1 MIGNRMRVVVRMGA
15 AAVLGV
21 ILAGCAT
28 VRTMPE
34 LGSYGSPKVMSG
46 TRLDYNAATD
56 DQEDLKKFKASAP
69 DHPVL
74 DMPFSFIVDLII
86 IPITLSV
93 AVYEALFE

>member
-1 MIGNRMRVVVRMGA
+1 MYRRSFALLLIT
-15 AAVLGV
+15 VL
-21 ILAGCAT
+21 ILTGCAT

-34 LGSYGSPKVMSG
+34 LGSPGSPKVMSG

-56 DQEDLKKFKASAP
+56 DQEDLKKFTASPP

-74 DMPFSFIVDLII
+74 DLPFSAILDIII

-93 AVYEALFE
+93 ATYELVFE